1 MARFAD
7 TAMYELSP
15 EIEIYW
21 GGMRGDSRTMQRW
34 GWEFAVDAACWDSQS
49 TSVIARNKASG
60 VALMGSVS
68 VDELMRARHG
78 RYMHQK
84 PIEMNGVR
92 FFGPDQRLV
101 VMGSLDHKFDRV
113 DMMPSLS
120 ERQARSLLDV
130 FTPWAPDAE
139 EIIVDPP
146 TVAGL
151 LEQIRSLQEP
161 ELAEIRKRNR
171 AREYRQ
177 GDQREVVR
185 AQILTFAA

>member
-1 MARFAD
+1 MTRRRIKQGHTRWRLDVICGHGGRAD
-7 TAMYELSP
+7 LVYVYE
-15 EIEIYW
+15 W
-21 GGMRGDSRTMQRW
+21 
-34 GWEFAVDAACWDSQS
+34 
-49 TSVIARNKASG
+49 
-60 VALMGSVS
+60 
-68 VDELMRARHG
+68 
-78 RYMHQK
+78 HQK

-120 ERQARSLLDV
+120 ERPARSLLDV
-130 FTPWAPDAE
+130 FTPRAPDAE

-146 TVAGL
+146 TVASL

-177 GDQREVVR
+177 GDQREIVR